1 MHDGRKLRSFNVK
14 SYFTFFINHFTAVLN
29 LSPVNWW
36 NFFVNCLEAIS
47 LCSQYR
53 ISNIRNGF
61 FTADIFGGIIN
72 DSSSSKG
79 VIKCHTKD
87 HTYNNLK
94 GLIKDKNLCVLS
106 GDKDSCVI
114 IMNKQDYIQKL
125 QDMINEGIKRGT
137 WVVNWFDKA
146 GFGNFSKLPILKLQK
161 SP

>member
-1 MHDGRKLRSFNVK
+1 M
-14 SYFTFFINHFTAVLN
+14 
-29 LSPVNWW
+29 
-36 NFFVNCLEAIS
+36 
-47 LCSQYR
+47 CSQYR

-114 IMNKQDYIQKL
+114 IMNKQEYIQKL

-137 WVVNWFDKA
+137 
-146 GFGNFSKLPILKLQK
+146 
-161 SP
+161 